1 MTKEAI
7 LKTVH
12 ANPFRPFS
20 LRLTD
25 GLLLRVPHPDFITV
39 TQGGR
44 TAIVL
49 GEGEDF
55 SIIDLALVTAIETAA
70 SNAA

>member
-25 GLLLRVPHPDFITV
+25 GVLLPVPHPDFIAIS
-39 TQGGR
+39 QGGR
-44 TAIVL
+44 TAAVFQ
-49 GEGEDF
+49 EGEDF
-55 SIIDLALVTAIETAA
+55 SIVDLALVTAIETAA

>member
-25 GLLLRVPHPDFITV
+25 GVLLAVPHPDFIAIS
-39 TQGGR
+39 QGGR
-44 TAIVL
+44 TAAIFR
-49 GEGEDF
+49 EGEDF
-55 SIIDLALVTAIETAA
+55 SIVDLALVTAIETAS